1 MFLHLGGNMVVKT
14 RDLVAIINVENG
26 MPSRIPG
33 TVEKTKVAA
42 TTKSLIITKENL
54 YQSPIS
60 SGTLK
65 KRAES
70 SEFSTE

>member
-26 MPSRIPG
+26 MPSRMPG
-33 TVEKTKVAA
+33 TVEKVAE
-42 TTKSLIITKENL
+42 TTKSLIVTKENL